1 MELATATVS
10 RPRQVSP
17 PSARSLELASQ
28 LRSAAIE
35 GDETRITRLLSDL
48 LRVRGLTKGQ
58 RVSLQLRALQNL
70 VHTLRAA
77 ASNDEFTGLLNRR
90 GFMQTATRLLDLAM
104 RDRQPAYLIYFSVG
118 RLSNEVQQRQ
128 MGNFMRD
135 LFPGY
140 GVYDVLGRLSCE
152 EFAALTTD
160 ARHVSVTTIE
170 QLARRSV
177 GAGPVSPLRLRVG
190 VAHFNPVRPIAID
203 ELLTEAQQALE
214 RRPHAAPNC
223 ESGVD
228 VARIASPGLAPQPGM
243 TLC

>member
-1 MELATATVS
+1 MEAATVS
-10 RPRQVSP
+10 RPRQLGP
-17 PSARSLELASQ
+17 PTSRGLELASQ

-35 GDETRITRLLSDL
+35 GDETRISRLLSDL

-90 GFMQTATRLLDLAM
+90 GFMQTATRLLDLAT
-104 RDRQPAYLIYFSVG
+104 RDRQPAYLIYFSVA
-118 RLSNEVQQRQ
+118 RLSHEVQQRQ

-140 GVYDVLGRLSCE
+140 GVYDVLGRLSAE

-160 ARHVSVTTIE
+160 ARHVSVSTIE

-177 GAGPVSPLRLRVG
+177 GAGTVAPLRLRVG
-190 VAHFNPVRPIAID
+190 VAHFNPVRPVAID
-203 ELLTEAQQALE
+203 ELLVEALQALD
-214 RRPHAAPNC
+214 RRPHAAV
-223 ESGVD
+223 ESSVD